1 MPRMSIGGS
10 TFGGSAQAFAS
21 AVATS
26 SGTMSKSATLASTQ
40 GSYQRRQ
47 AEWTYQ
53 IQSATLEIAANTQQQ
68 TTVGLHNTMLADDLN
83 AHNVQINAQQL
94 QDDLLHSKFTNED
107 LYLWMIGQLSTV
119 YRSAYNLALGMA
131 MKAERCFRQE
141 IGNSPSPPFIQP
153 NYWDD
158 SKMGLLAANG
168 LINDLN
174 SLDSA
179 YMEQN
184 QREYEL
190 SKQLALSQLDPLA
203 LYTLKKTGACSFS
216 VPEIVFDLDHPGQYM
231 RRHKTVSLSIPCI
244 AGPYTSITATLS
256 LISCKYRNNNTPTNP
271 NTNSYFEDPGNDPRF
286 TYDSGSVQSIATSTA
301 QDDGGLFELNFRDE
315 RYLPF
320 EGTGCIATW
329 QIQLPQAFQ
338 QFDYN
343 SITDAILHIRYT
355 AREGGS
361 GFRNTVEGTIAQGLS
376 QLITTASTPGLWQG
390 FNLRQQFPNRE
401 FFKSRTSHR
410 LICHRMVDTAIHRIG
425 LYDNWTSE
433 SSILDPRAF
442 SCH

>member
-1 MPRMSIGGS
+1 MHRVSVGGS

-21 AVATS
+21 ALATS
-26 SGTMSKSATLASTQ
+26 SGSMSKSATLASTQ

-47 AEWTYQ
+47 DEWSFQ
-53 IQSATLEIAANTQQQ
+53 IQSAKLEIAANTQQQ
-68 TTVGLHNTMLADDLN
+68 TTISLHNTMLADDLN

-94 QDDLLHSKFTNED
+94 QDDLLHSKFTNGD
-107 LYLWMIGQLSTV
+107 LYVWMIGQQSTV
-119 YRSAYNLALGMA
+119 YRSAYNLALATA

-158 SKMGLLAANG
+158 LKKGLLAANG

-174 SLDSA
+174 SLESA

-190 SKQLALSQLDPLA
+190 HKQLALSQLDPLA
-203 LYTLKKTGACSFS
+203 LYTLKETGACSFS

-231 RRHKTVSLSIPCI
+231 RRHKAVSLSIPCVS
-244 AGPYTSITATLS
+244 GPYTSITATLS
-256 LISCKYRNNNTPTNP
+256 LINSKYRNNNTPVNP

-286 TYDSGSVQSIATSTA
+286 TYNAASVQSIATSTA

-329 QIQLPQAFQ
+329 QIQLPQAFR
-338 QFDYN
+338 QFDYDT
-343 SITDAILHIRYT
+343 ITDAILHIRYT

-361 GFRNTVEGTIAQGLS
+361 GFRTAVEGTIAQGLN
-376 QLITTASTPGLWQG
+376 QLVTTASTAGLWQG
-390 FNLRQQFPNRE
+390 FNLRQQFPNGE
-401 FFKSRTSHR
+401 CLELRTS
-410 LICHRMVDTAIHRIG
+410 
-425 LYDNWTSE
+425 S
-433 SSILDPRAF
+433 
-442 SCH
+442 